1 MQLSYSILD
10 SLRIVVERN
19 SSCKEFHT
27 LAPIKIVDFEPK
39 FVVLL
44 LWSFLLFLGLAR
56 DVCNIHFL
64 RILWSKYRW
73 MFLGLARD
81 VCNIH
86 FLRILWSKYRWMF
99 FLKIVN
105 SEKKSIHF
113 LSLCL
118 YLLLGK
124 LFRALISGNL
134 TRVSST
140 FNGDFLFKRPCEI
153 LSGLRHYMLG
163 LQ

>member
-27 LAPIKIVDFEPK
+27 SAPIKIVDFEPK

-44 LWSFLLFLGLAR
+44 LWSFLL
-56 DVCNIHFL
+56 
-64 RILWSKYRW
+64 
-73 MFLGLARD
+73 FLGLARD

-153 LSGLRHYMLG
+153 LSGLRHYLLG

>member
-19 SSCKEFHT
+19 SSDKEFHT
-27 LAPIKIVDFEPK
+27 LAPIKLQILSQNLQFYYFGASFC
-39 FVVLL
+39 FV
-44 LWSFLLFLGLAR
+44 LGLAR

-73 MFLGLARD
+73 
-81 VCNIH
+81 I
-86 FLRILWSKYRWMF
+86 F

-105 SEKKSIHF
+105 SEKKSIHI

-118 YLLLGK
+118 YSLLGK
-124 LFRALISGNL
+124 LFRALNTGNL

-153 LSGLRHYMLG
+153 LSGLRHYLLG